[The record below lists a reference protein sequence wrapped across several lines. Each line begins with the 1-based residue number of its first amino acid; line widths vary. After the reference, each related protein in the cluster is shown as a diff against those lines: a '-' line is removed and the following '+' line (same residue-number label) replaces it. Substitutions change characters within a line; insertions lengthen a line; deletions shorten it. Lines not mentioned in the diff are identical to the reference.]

1 MHSYGIDLPAAS
13 LILPAGRGVHMML
26 RVLSEVMTVAGEQQ
40 SDLPG
45 SDKLPAQIV
54 YNLARHKIL
63 ALFPGMD
70 YRPNYRH

>member
-1 MHSYGIDLPAAS
+1 
-13 LILPAGRGVHMML
+13 
-26 RVLSEVMTVAGEQQ
+26 VMTVAGEQQ